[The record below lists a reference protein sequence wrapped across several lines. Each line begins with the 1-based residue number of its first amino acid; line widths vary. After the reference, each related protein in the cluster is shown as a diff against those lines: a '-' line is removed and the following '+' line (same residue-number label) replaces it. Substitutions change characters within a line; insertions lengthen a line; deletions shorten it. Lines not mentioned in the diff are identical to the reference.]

1 MDLSNI
7 TVVITTFRSNHKIF
21 SCIDSIPK
29 EVKIIIVENS
39 DDFKF
44 KESVENYRANVDCFL
59 LKLNLGYSYGNNF
72 GLLKVKT
79 KYALVINPD
88 VRLKKDTLN
97 YFFNTIL
104 RYPDFWIIGPSF
116 NNNFQVVTKVE
127 TIKGYSIFFNLKKFN
142 NNFFD
147 ENFFL
152 YF

>member
-1 MDLSNI
+1 MDFSNI

-29 EVKIIIVENS
+29 ELKIIIIENS

-44 KESVENYRANVDCFL
+44 KEKVENYRANVDCFL

-88 VRLKKDTLN
+88 VRLKNDTLN
-97 YFFNTIL
+97 YISIILSNFLFIFPSTIFCYIL
-104 RYPDFWIIGPSF
+104 VNIYLIKLFKIRYIMF
-116 NNNFQVVTKVE
+116 
-127 TIKGYSIFFNLKKFN
+127 
-142 NNFFD
+142 
-147 ENFFL
+147 
-152 YF
+152 